1 VPCVFATRC
10 VLARCLGVSLSV
22 VRIMHASVQPFYM
35 HQTGL
40 CMGTSSGLSISL
52 LEFSRSSNLDNSLLG
67 RACCPRAAC
76 ARTKTPRTSVRL
88 RMQDLPPAQDALIKI
103 QGEDAGEYKS
113 KLEQLIAIA
122 NTTSAMG
129 WKHSMEDTVGAR
141 DRDGTWVTRN
151 DAQME
156 KVFDALNSTMPRVSA
171 FAWLL
176 QSPTPLVM
184 TLEDTLGVEMKLIV
198 VPAGQILPPVE
209 HPTGTVVMSKA
220 LYGTCDVRQ
229 MLGDPRGTKAMREAV
244 RQRISTEGVTLYL
257 GGPCRVYGEATLQ
270 NASVILEVAL
280 IPSLKITSMKGF
292 VASNDN
298 HEHAALPAYVSLNAQ
313 V

>member
-1 VPCVFATRC
+1 
-10 VLARCLGVSLSV
+10 
-22 VRIMHASVQPFYM
+22 M
-35 HQTGL
+35 
-40 CMGTSSGLSISL
+40 
-52 LEFSRSSNLDNSLLG
+52 
-67 RACCPRAAC
+67 
-76 ARTKTPRTSVRL
+76 
-88 RMQDLPPAQDALIKI
+88 
-103 QGEDAGEYKS
+103 S

-270 NASVILEVAL
+270 NACVILEVAL

-298 HEHAALPAYVSLNAQ
+298 HEHAALPAYVLLNAQ
-313 V
+313 E